1 LTNRPK
7 PFILDY
13 MKINLDDRLVQEL
26 DSIFDNER
34 ISQVEWDV
42 CIEDIVEEHIARARG
57 TWEEMYC
64 EAEEN
69 TPSDELDEI
78 YIDLRNG
85 NGASGKYKHT
95 VTKPPF
101 KNVQKNLRPRVDN
114 DWR

>member
-1 LTNRPK
+1 M
-7 PFILDY
+7 I
-13 MKINLDDRLVQEL
+13 INLEDRLVKEL

-42 CIEDIVEEHIARARG
+42 CIEDIVEEHIARHTG
-57 TWEEMYC
+57 TWEELSC
-64 EAEEN
+64 DDEE
-69 TPSDELDEI
+69 DELHEEIDEI

-85 NGASGKYKHT
+85 TGKSGKYKHT

-101 KNVQKNLRPRVDN
+101 KNMQKNLRPRVDN